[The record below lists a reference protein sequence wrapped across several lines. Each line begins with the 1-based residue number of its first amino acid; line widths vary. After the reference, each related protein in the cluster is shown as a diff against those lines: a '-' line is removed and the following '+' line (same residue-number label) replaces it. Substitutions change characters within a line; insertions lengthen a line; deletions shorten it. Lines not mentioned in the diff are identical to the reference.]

1 MVTDGQ
7 RFATV
12 TSVMGG
18 CCVLHSAFQCDADVC
33 NSDDD
38 DDDVTRTVGKLYPW
52 MYNAETIHRHEP
64 SMERFFLRDGA
75 PRDAAVFLI
84 VRNPYSRF
92 LSGILSKG
100 PPIEMHAKL
109 LPILHKHGIRTSLPP
124 VEKIKWK
131 DGVNNARAKE
141 TWIKLLD
148 EDGKTIA
155 HPNRDNAQFKWQ
167 LLLTPAIFQ
176 SIVHMAYERFREQG
190 GKWPAIENPHH
201 WPQAG
206 SLAKLDLH
214 KRCSNG
220 DGGFNGND
228 NGRNQY
234 NGQAVPSIIPLK
246 VERMDV
252 WFLCLMRAM
261 QVPLPQIVHGFERS
275 PPSQDCFWHPPA
287 DADAASSS
295 SNSSSSSSSGLAA
308 PDCSWIEQHW
318 DAPGS
323 QASGAIA
330 KYHVAT
336 AADAAATGLAYK
348 TKDGAIGKAWHSTG
362 ARDRVEQ
369 YYDSNTARKVHEMF
383 ADDFR
388 LFNYTEWDGAS
399 KFVDD

>member
-1 MVTDGQ
+1 MFCTLL
-7 RFATV
+7 
-12 TSVMGG
+12 SNVMLT
-18 CCVLHSAFQCDADVC
+18 CVIVQCDADVC

-190 GKWPAIENPHH
+190 GEVACHREPAP
-201 WPQAG
+201 
-206 SLAKLDLH
+206 LAT
-214 KRCSNG
+214 
-220 DGGFNGND
+220 
-228 NGRNQY
+228 
-234 NGQAVPSIIPLK
+234 
-246 VERMDV
+246 
-252 WFLCLMRAM
+252 
-261 QVPLPQIVHGFERS
+261 
-275 PPSQDCFWHPPA
+275 
-287 DADAASSS
+287 
-295 SNSSSSSSSGLAA
+295 SGVV
-308 PDCSWIEQHW
+308 
-318 DAPGS
+318 G
-323 QASGAIA
+323 
-330 KYHVAT
+330 
-336 AADAAATGLAYK
+336 
-348 TKDGAIGKAWHSTG
+348 
-362 ARDRVEQ
+362 
-369 YYDSNTARKVHEMF
+369 
-383 ADDFR
+383 
-388 LFNYTEWDGAS
+388 
-399 KFVDD
+399 